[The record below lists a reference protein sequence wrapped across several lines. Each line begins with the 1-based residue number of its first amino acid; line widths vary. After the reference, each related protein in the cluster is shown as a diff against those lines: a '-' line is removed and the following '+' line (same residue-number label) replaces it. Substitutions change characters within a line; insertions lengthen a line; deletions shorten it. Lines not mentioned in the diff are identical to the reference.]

1 MSHYYSEEIYDL
13 EMEIIKLKR
22 ENDELRKQLKE
33 KEARIIELE
42 QVKSEAKWMQDNY
55 LFALFFKRLLTNPKT
70 YVKFIISFKGK
81 DIE

>member
-13 EMEIIKLKR
+13 EMETIKLKR

-42 QVKSEAKWMQDNY
+42 QVKSEAK
-55 LFALFFKRLLTNPKT
+55 
-70 YVKFIISFKGK
+70 
-81 DIE
+81 

>member
-42 QVKSEAKWMQDNY
+42 QIKSEAK
-55 LFALFFKRLLTNPKT
+55 
-70 YVKFIISFKGK
+70 
-81 DIE
+81 

>member
-1 MSHYYSEEIYDL
+1 MIHYCSVGIYDL

-42 QVKSEAKWMQDNY
+42 QVKSEAK
-55 LFALFFKRLLTNPKT
+55 
-70 YVKFIISFKGK
+70 
-81 DIE
+81 

>member
-1 MSHYYSEEIYDL
+1 MFNFLQCLGYFTKISHYYSEEIYDL

-42 QVKSEAKWMQDNY
+42 QVKSEAK
-55 LFALFFKRLLTNPKT
+55 
-70 YVKFIISFKGK
+70 
-81 DIE
+81 

>member
-22 ENDELRKQLKE
+22 ENDELRKQLNE

-42 QVKSEAKWMQDNY
+42 QVKSKAKWMQDNY
-55 LFALFFKRLLTNPKT
+55 LFALSFKRLD
-70 YVKFIISFKGK
+70 KF
-81 DIE
+81 